1 MGQVVTDHVSDIIH
15 SKSIAVDLE
24 YYENS
29 RYYDTL
35 HRAQQEAPYRPMRIV
50 NDLVSTGRALVSHGR
65 HGRAAA
71 HACTGASA

>member
-1 MGQVVTDHVSDIIH
+1 MGQVVTDHVSDVIH

-29 RYYDTL
+29 AYYDTL

-50 NDLVSTGRALVSHGR
+50 TDLLTTGAELHHHGR
-65 HGRAAA
+65 HGRPALHAAA
-71 HACTGASA
+71 GASA